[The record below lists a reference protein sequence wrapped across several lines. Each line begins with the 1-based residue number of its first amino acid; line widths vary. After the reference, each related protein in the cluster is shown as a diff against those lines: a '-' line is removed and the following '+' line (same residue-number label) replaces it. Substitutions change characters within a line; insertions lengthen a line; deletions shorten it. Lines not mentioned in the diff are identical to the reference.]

1 MCRSRNPSWWQ
12 RRTRFERR
20 LSLFATV
27 FVFVTIGLAIALA
40 ALIYRVNAT
49 ETIDMNEKGWWLSQ
63 CHAHRILIVCL
74 VLLVEA
80 TPSAA
85 AFTSTVVPANTDP
98 ICDSEGCVLAC
109 E

>member
-1 MCRSRNPSWWQ
+1 M
-12 RRTRFERR
+12 
-20 LSLFATV
+20 SLFATV

-63 CHAHRILIVCL
+63 CHAHRILIGCL
-74 VLLVEA
+74 VFVFVLVEA